1 MSFGYCPLFLQRV
14 AHADDPLE
22 QLKGIVSVCM
32 GSSLIY
38 LTMQKPFNPILGET
52 YQSWIDGCPV
62 YFQQISH
69 HPPIAAYYMIGR
81 GYTISGSME
90 AKMDISI
97 NSGTGIN
104 EGIYTVKFDN
114 GRTFYFVT
122 PPG

>member
-1 MSFGYCPLFLQRV
+1 
-14 AHADDPLE
+14 
-22 QLKGIVSVCM
+22 
-32 GSSLIY
+32 
-38 LTMQKPFNPILGET
+38 
-52 YQSWIDGCPV
+52 
-62 YFQQISH
+62 
-69 HPPIAAYYMIGR
+69 MIGR